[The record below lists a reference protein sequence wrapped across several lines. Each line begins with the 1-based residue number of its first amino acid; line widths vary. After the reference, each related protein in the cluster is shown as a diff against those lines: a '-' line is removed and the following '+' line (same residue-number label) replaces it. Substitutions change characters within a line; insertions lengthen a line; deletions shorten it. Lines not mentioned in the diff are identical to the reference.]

1 MNMNS
6 YVNTNIRH
14 LPAEAMMRSTK
25 MRMIEFSVKYIL
37 VEGRFD
43 IMPKHTER
51 HSFHLQEGLASHVE
65 FST

>member
-1 MNMNS
+1 MNS

-14 LPAEAMMRSTK
+14 LPAEAMMRSNK
-25 MRMIEFSVKYIL
+25 MKMIEFSVKYIL
-37 VEGRFD
+37 VEGRVD

-51 HSFHLQEGLASHVE
+51 HPLRLQKGLASHVE